1 MERDLEEK
9 VKENPSTRLFAPL
22 ADHYRKK
29 GQIDKAIDTLM
40 RGLSFHPSY
49 TSARVLLARCYED
62 LGEWEKARKEWKRV
76 LDIDNRNLVA
86 LKGMGEICRLFGEYE
101 ESRRWFRTYL
111 EEFPDDDSV
120 KERLIELDSDF
131 SGNSDRTERG
141 DPQSTAIP
149 VHKFG
154 ESLVLDKQDQK
165 VIDSEVETAGGLEGT
180 YEEEDFFNDTATTE
194 IYTQQGFYERAIE
207 IFRRI
212 LSQDPGNQRIMERI
226 NDLKEKLSK
235 QPVTGPS
242 VEEVSNRDVSPEE
255 SKDSRNHVVED
266 DEEFPH
272 TKIDETIEPVNI
284 NNATSLELEVIP
296 GVGPVIAQKIVVER
310 ERNGPFRSRE
320 DLGRVPSMGERIV
333 ERIIPY
339 LKFEKVPVEESGDL
353 SEMMEEGK
361 SGGDVSGIPEEDLF
375 QDSHDDE
382 PISEGENFDLE
393 FEEFR
398 KWLKNL
404 RK

>member
-1 MERDLEEK
+1 
-9 VKENPSTRLFAPL
+9 
-22 ADHYRKK
+22 
-29 GQIDKAIDTLM
+29 
-40 RGLSFHPSY
+40 
-49 TSARVLLARCYED
+49 
-62 LGEWEKARKEWKRV
+62 
-76 LDIDNRNLVA
+76 
-86 LKGMGEICRLFGEYE
+86 MGEICRLFGEYE

-180 YEEEDFFNDTATTE
+180 YEEEDSMETITLAE
-194 IYTQQGFYERAIE
+194 IYAQQGFYERAIE

>member
-29 GQIDKAIDTLM
+29 GHIDKAIETLM

-49 TSARVLLARCYED
+49 ASARVLLARCYED
-62 LGEWEKARKEWKRV
+62 LAEWEKAREEWKRV
-76 LDIDNRNLVA
+76 LDIDSRNLVA

-111 EEFPDDDSV
+111 EEFPDDDIV
-120 KERLIELDSDF
+120 KERLIELDSDL
-131 SGNSDRTERG
+131 SGNADLTERE
-141 DPQSTAIP
+141 DRQSTAIP

-154 ESLVLDKQDQK
+154 ESLDLDKRDQEE
-165 VIDSEVETAGGLEGT
+165 VDSEVETAGDLEEN
-180 YEEEDFFNDTATTE
+180 YEEEDSVETVTLAE
-194 IYTQQGFYERAIE
+194 IYAQQGFYERAIE

-226 NDLKEKLSK
+226 NDLKERLGE

-242 VEEVSNRDVSPEE
+242 VEEESGGDVPPAESN
-255 SKDSRNHVVED
+255 DSRSHAGED
-266 DEEFPH
+266 DEEFPV
-272 TKIDETIEPVNI
+272 TEIDEAIEPVNI
-284 NNATSLELEVIP
+284 NSATSLELEVIP

-320 DLGRVPSMGERIV
+320 DLGRVPSMGERII

-339 LKFEKVPVEESGDL
+339 LKFEIVPAEESGNSSDT
-353 SEMMEEGK
+353 MEEEESRG
-361 SGGDVSGIPEEDLF
+361 SVSGIPEEDLF
-375 QDSHDDE
+375 QDRHDDE
-382 PISEGENFDLE
+382 SISEGENFDLE